1 MRNFHTSGKLQSW
14 QISDNRLEV
23 HYEYA
28 LLQIHR
34 CHEHG
39 ISIGI
44 KRNNALS
51 EHVSYSVVQDAN
63 LPWLEIMED
72 TEYLKLVTKTCYVA
86 INKQKL
92 TVNAY
97 TLSGEAI
104 LEDHATLG
112 TMWKDGS
119 IWICKK
125 KREAERIIGLGE
137 KTGPLDKSGKIYTH
151 WNHDNFAYSE
161 DSDALYASFPF
172 YYGVYNDVVY
182 GIFVDQPQ
190 RSVFDFGTSNE
201 EATILKIENNS
212 VCYHFFYSGD
222 MRGVLKAYTDLTGYA
237 PLPPIWSL
245 GYQQCRYSYY
255 PQEEVIT
262 LAETF
267 RRKEIPADVIYL
279 DIHYMDA
286 YKVFTWHKEFFKDLK
301 KMIVSLHELG
311 FRLVVILDPGV
322 KVEENY
328 EVYHELMALGAFVKW
343 PDGNPYIGRVWPG
356 RCIFPDFS
364 HPQAREWWASRVS
377 ELRAA
382 GVDGF
387 WNDMNEPAVFGNA
400 FPEITA
406 FDMDGKGG
414 TLNDGKNLYGNQM
427 SESTFNGA
435 KKGSA
440 ERPFVL
446 TRAAFSGA
454 QRFTAVWTGDNVA
467 NASHIKLSAR
477 LSVNLGLAGIPVAGA
492 DIGGFVGDTYP
503 ALFKRWIALGSFLPF
518 FRTHT
523 MINSLR
529 AEPWTFGEEVEEIS
543 KAYIGLRYRMSFYWY
558 SLFREYQESGIP
570 PLRSLAL
577 DYWKDPNIYNSE
589 FSDQFFL
596 GSHLM
601 IVPVDPESKI
611 VKIYL
616 PEGNWYDWYT
626 DKEYEGGKVHLFE
639 LHPHW
644 IPVFVKEGA
653 LIPLKK
659 EVTQQFNLETEEIEW
674 HLYGNRLPAEAT
686 LYLDD
691 GITQDGDL
699 ENYYLRKLKFDSAAQ
714 KMTLFE
720 PEGKYFCIF
729 SKIILHLH
737 GIKNVQK
744 AGNQV
749 DKEGELVT
757 NYRLVNPVS
766 NFDPFPSDD
775 LDTQIIFGLRTISLA
790 HTNDKMEVNIN

>member
-1 MRNFHTSGKLQSW
+1 MQGFHTSGGFQSW
-14 QISDNRLEV
+14 EMSDHKLIAK
-23 HYEYA
+23 YEYA
-28 LLQIHR
+28 CLELHR
-34 CHEHG
+34 SHEFG
-39 ISIGI
+39 ISIRI
-44 KRNNALS
+44 KTIDHDSN
-51 EHVSYSVVQDAN
+51 HVSHAVIRN
-63 LPWLEIMED
+63 LCLPWAEVTED
-72 TEYLKLVTKTCYVA
+72 AHSLRLLTNTCFLL
-86 INKQKL
+86 ISKSQL
-92 TVNAY
+92 LVNAY
-97 TLSGEAI
+97 TLEGDPI
-104 LEDHATLG
+104 LEDHESLG
-112 TMWKDGS
+112 TMWKGGS

-125 KREAERIIGLGE
+125 KRENERIIGLGE

-151 WNHDNFAYSE
+151 WNHDNFAYGE
-161 DSDALYASFPF
+161 DSDSLYASFPF
-172 YYGVYNDVVY
+172 YYGVHDNLVY
-182 GIFVDQPQ
+182 GLFVDQAQ
-190 RSVFDFGTSNE
+190 RSLFDFGTSNE
-201 EATILKIENNS
+201 EATILKIENTS
-212 VCYHFFYSGD
+212 VCYHFYYTGD
-222 MRGVLKAYTDLTGYA
+222 MRGVLKAYTDMTGYA

-255 PQEEVIT
+255 PQEEVVAM
-262 LAETF
+262 AETF
-267 RRKEIPADVIYL
+267 RRKQIPADVIYL

-286 YKVFTWHKEFFKDLK
+286 FKVFTWNKEFFTEWKQ
-301 KMIVSLHELG
+301 MIEELHRLG

-328 EVYHELMALGAFVKW
+328 PVYDELIALGAYIKW
-343 PDGNPYIGRVWPG
+343 PDGKPYIGKVWPG

-364 HPQAREWWASRVS
+364 NPQARDWWTNKVS
-377 ELRAA
+377 ELRES

-400 FPEITA
+400 FPEITE

-427 SESTFNGA
+427 SESTYDGA
-435 KKGSA
+435 KKGSN

-446 TRAAFSGA
+446 SRAAFSGA

-503 ALFKRWIALGSFLPF
+503 ALYKRWIALGSFLPF

-529 AEPWTFGEEVEEIS
+529 AEPWSFGEEVEEIS
-543 KAYIGLRYRMSFYWY
+543 KAYIGLRYRMAIYWY

-577 DYWKDPNIYNSE
+577 DYWNDPHIYNAE
-589 FSDQFFL
+589 FSDQIFL
-596 GSHLM
+596 GPHLM

-616 PEGNWYDWYT
+616 PEGIWYDWYT
-626 DKEYEGGKVHLFE
+626 DQVYEGGREHFFE

-659 EVTQQFNLETEEIEW
+659 DVTQQFNLDTDEIEW
-674 HLYGNRLPAEAT
+674 HLYGNRLKAEAT

-691 GITQDGDL
+691 GITQDGEH
-699 ENYYLRKLKFDSAAQ
+699 ENYYLRKLKFDPIEQ
-714 KMTLFE
+714 KLTFFE
-720 PEGKYFCIF
+720 PEGKYFCNF
-729 SKIILHLH
+729 SKINFYVH
-737 GIKNVQK
+737 GLKSAQN
-744 AGNQV
+744 AGIQA
-749 DKEGELVT
+749 DKEGEMLT

-775 LDTQIIFGLRTISLA
+775 LDTQIIFGLKAISLA
-790 HTNDKMEVNIN
+790 HTNDKIEIKIG

>member
-1 MRNFHTSGKLQSW
+1 MQGFQTSGALQSW
-14 QISDNRLEV
+14 QMSDHKLV
-23 HYEYA
+23 IQYEYV
-28 LLQIHR
+28 LLELHR
-34 CHEHG
+34 SHAYG
-39 ISIGI
+39 ISIRVKTFGYD
-44 KRNNALS
+44 S
-51 EHVSYSVVQDAN
+51 DHVSHAVIRNLN
-63 LPWLEIMED
+63 LPWAEVSEEADSLRLL
-72 TEYLKLVTKTCYVA
+72 TETCYLV
-86 INKQKL
+86 ISKSQMI
-92 TVNAY
+92 VNAY
-97 TLSGEAI
+97 TLNGDPI
-104 LEDHATLG
+104 MEDHETLG
-112 TMWKDGS
+112 TMWKGDS
-119 IWICKK
+119 IWLCKK
-125 KREAERIIGLGE
+125 KRENERIIGLGE

-151 WNHDNFAYSE
+151 WNHDHFAYGE

-172 YYGVYNDVVY
+172 YYGVHDNIVY
-182 GIFVDQPQ
+182 GMFVDQPQ
-190 RSVFDFGTSNE
+190 KSVFDFGTSNE
-201 EATILKIENNS
+201 EAIILKIENPS
-212 VCYHFFYSGD
+212 VCYHFYYSGD
-222 MRGVLKAYTDLTGYA
+222 MRGVLKAYTDMTGYA

-255 PQEEVIT
+255 PQEEVIS

-286 YKVFTWHKEFFKDLK
+286 FKVFTWHPAFFRDWK
-301 KMIVSLHELG
+301 KMIERLHELG
-311 FRLVVILDPGV
+311 FRLVVILDPGI

-328 EVYHELMALGAFVKW
+328 AVYNELMALGAFVKW
-343 PDGNPYIGRVWPG
+343 PDGKPYVGRVWPG
-356 RCIFPDFS
+356 RCLFPDFS
-364 HPQAREWWASRVS
+364 NLVAREWWANRVS
-377 ELRAA
+377 ELREA

-400 FPEITA
+400 FPEITEL
-406 FDMDGKGG
+406 DMDGKGG

-427 SESTFNGA
+427 SESTFEGA
-435 KKGSA
+435 KKGST

-454 QRFTAVWTGDNVA
+454 QRYTAVWTGDNVA
-467 NASHIKLSAR
+467 SASHIKLSAR

-503 ALFKRWIALGSFLPF
+503 ALYKRWIALGSFLPF

-529 AEPWTFGEEVEEIS
+529 AEPWSFGEEVEEIS
-543 KAYIGLRYRMSFYWY
+543 KTYIGLRYRMALYWY

-577 DYWKDPNIYNSE
+577 DYCNDPNIYNSE
-589 FSDQFFL
+589 FSDQFLL
-596 GSHLM
+596 GPHLM
-601 IVPVDPESKI
+601 IVPVEPEDKI

-616 PEGNWYDWYT
+616 PAGNWFDWYT
-626 DKEYEGGKVHLFE
+626 DKEYEGGKVHFFE

-659 EVTQQFNLETEEIEW
+659 DVTQQFNLDTAEIEW
-674 HLYGNRLPAEAT
+674 HLYGNRIPAEAV

-691 GITQDGDL
+691 GITYGGEH
-699 ENYYLRKLKFDSAAQ
+699 ENHYMRKVQFDPTEQ
-714 KMTLFE
+714 KLIFFE
-720 PEGKYFCIF
+720 PEGKYFCNF
-729 SKIILHLH
+729 SKIICHIH
-737 GIKNVQK
+737 GVKNVQK
-744 AGNQV
+744 AGNQA
-749 DKEGELVT
+749 DKKGESGT

-775 LDTQIIFGLRTISLA
+775 LDTQIIFGLKTFSLA
-790 HTNDKMEVNIN
+790 HTNDKIEIKIG